1 MNTDMNT
8 VSALNL
14 MGHNNPPEPTPF
26 ELSKQAIQDLYDE
39 AKLWLDGEPVTTQH
53 QADALNTL
61 KDRIKKATKAAEE
74 NRKLDIKPYQ
84 EEVDA
89 IQAAYNELIGK
100 NKSVTGIAIKAEEAV
115 NAALRPYLVE
125 LDRKQQEAARLAREE
140 ADRKREEA
148 LAAIRQRDD
157 ANLAE
162 REQAELLVKQ
172 AKEADEAARKAE
184 GAKAHAKGEGRAT
197 GLRTVYRAVMTDAK
211 EAAAWVWVTR
221 RDELMVFIQDQ
232 ADKAVRAGNRK
243 IQGFDIIEEKVL

>member
-1 MNTDMNT
+1 MNAVATI
-8 VSALNL
+8 
-14 MGHNNPPEPTPF
+14 GHNNPPEPTPF
-26 ELSKQAIQDLYDE
+26 ELSRQAIQDLYNE
-39 AKLWLDGEPVTTQH
+39 AKIWLDGEPVTTQQ

-61 KDRIKKATKAAEE
+61 KDRIKKAAKAAEE
-74 NRKLDIKPYQ
+74 NRKADIKPYQ
-84 EEVDA
+84 DEVDA
-89 IQAAYNELIGK
+89 IQSAYNELIGK
-100 NKSVTGIAIKAEEAV
+100 NKSVTGIAIRAEEAV

-172 AKEADEAARKAE
+172 AKEAAEAARKAE
-184 GAKAHAKGEGRAT
+184 GAKAHARGEGRAT

-211 EAAAWVWVTR
+211 EAAAWVWVNR
-221 RDELMVFIQDQ
+221 RDELMIFVQEQ
-232 ADKAVRAGNRK
+232 ADKAVRAGSRK